1 MNMHKKEE
9 ENKSEENKPKTN
21 VMSSVGII
29 KKIDDLP
36 ELKEILIEIF
46 ETKTHVAIS
55 NYSIK
60 YAYHILEITGL
71 EEFDLFE
78 ECIEINRLWQQKKVN
93 FQAARQVAFKANR
106 AAKEEKNPLKVKLL
120 RVLGQVAATP
130 HVRRHSLIAS
140 DYGITLINLMYPKD
154 MKAVENERLYQIQL
168 MKEVE

>member
-1 MNMHKKEE
+1 MHKKEE
-9 ENKSEENKPKTN
+9 VNKKEENKPKTN

-46 ETKTHVAIS
+46 ENKTHVAIP

-78 ECIEINRLWQQKKVN
+78 ECIEINRLWQQKKSI
-93 FQAARQVAFKANR
+93 FKQR
-106 AAKEEKNPLKVKLL
+106 DRWLL
-120 RVLGQVAATP
+120 RRIV
-130 HVRRHSLIAS
+130 
-140 DYGITLINLMYPKD
+140 
-154 MKAVENERLYQIQL
+154 QL
-168 MKEVE
+168 RKKRIL

>member
-1 MNMHKKEE
+1 MHKKEE
-9 ENKSEENKPKTN
+9 VNKKEENKPKTN

-36 ELKEILIEIF
+36 ELKEIL
-46 ETKTHVAIS
+46 
-55 NYSIK
+55 
-60 YAYHILEITGL
+60 
-71 EEFDLFE
+71 
-78 ECIEINRLWQQKKVN
+78 IEINRLWQQKKVN